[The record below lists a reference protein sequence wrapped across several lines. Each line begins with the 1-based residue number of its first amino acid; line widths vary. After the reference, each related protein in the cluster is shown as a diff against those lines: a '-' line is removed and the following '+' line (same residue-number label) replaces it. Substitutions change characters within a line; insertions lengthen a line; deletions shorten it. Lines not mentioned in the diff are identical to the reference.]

1 MNSYI
6 VIKQTIYFLNEY
18 FFVILMNQELKFL
31 DPGDPELFTTNSS
44 SNW

>member
-18 FFVILMNQELKFL
+18 FFRDL
-31 DPGDPELFTTNSS
+31 DESRVKVSRPWRP
-44 SNW
+44 